1 VSQLFPRICLRQIIL
16 PQIIVAQIIVRQII
30 VAALLSATVAAAA
43 GTICL
48 LPAATAPISNAGCH
62 HGRAPA
68 NPHPVDDRC
77 CLGRHP
83 LAITTTAFSPQP
95 MMSVRKAFRAGIVA
109 ESSDAVSVVS
119 FTSSSS
125 PPVCLI
131 LRI

>member
-1 VSQLFPRICLRQIIL
+1 LRQIIL
-16 PQIIVAQIIVRQII
+16 PQIIVAQII

-43 GTICL
+43 GTVCW
-48 LPAATAPISNAGCH
+48 LPAATAPFSNAGCH

-83 LAITTTAFSPQP
+83 SAVTTAAFLPQP
-95 MMSVRKAFRAGIVA
+95 SPRAQDVFRAGIVA
-109 ESSDAVSVVS
+109 ASSDPVPVVS